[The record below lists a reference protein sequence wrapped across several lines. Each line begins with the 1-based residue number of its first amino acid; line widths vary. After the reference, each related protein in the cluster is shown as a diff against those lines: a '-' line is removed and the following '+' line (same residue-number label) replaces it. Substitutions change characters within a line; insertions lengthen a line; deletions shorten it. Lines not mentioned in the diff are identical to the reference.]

1 MHDNCDLIE
10 STDRCNR
17 LYSDTQ
23 GIDRFFCFFRF
34 SLSYYL
40 SLSLSLPLGIVVI
53 SDTKKEFASRF
64 ATEYH
69 KNDTNNVLL
78 DDKRILLCEVILF
91 PFDAYR
97 IEE

>member
-1 MHDNCDLIE
+1 MIIVIYSFVFSVFLSLII
-10 STDRCNR
+10 S
-17 LYSDTQ
+17 
-23 GIDRFFCFFRF
+23 
-34 SLSYYL
+34 L
-40 SLSLSLPLGIVVI
+40 SLSLSLPLPLGIVVI

>member
-1 MHDNCDLIE
+1 LID
-10 STDRCNR
+10 S
-17 LYSDTQ
+17 
-23 GIDRFFCFFRF
+23 FVF
-34 SLSYYL
+34 SVFLSL
-40 SLSLSLPLGIVVI
+40 IISLSLSLPLGIVVI